1 MIKVY
6 TCGPTV
12 YNDVHIGNLRPILT
26 MDLILKAHRALGN
39 EFNFVHNITDIDDK
53 IINKAIATNQSE
65 QEVATFYANKYLELL
80 QKFNVDTITHLEY
93 VTANMD
99 LIVAFIQKLLDLG
112 AAYQD
117 SEGNVWFD
125 VIKYQNHY
133 GVVSNQ
139 KIENMLSEENEYSN
153 LKKSPIDFALWKKT
167 KVGVVYDSPFSKGRP
182 GWHTECA
189 VLIYKHFGQEGVDIH
204 SGGMDLTFPH
214 HENENIQFYALTNQP
229 ISQNWLRTGQINLN
243 GMKMSKS
250 LQNVILPKDFLQ
262 NYSPDVLK
270 TIFLQNG
277 FTSEIN
283 IDNNTLESV
292 NALINKIKRL
302 YFAAY
307 LEQVDLKDYDVELF
321 AEAMQTIA
329 NLRFSDFNKLINEI
343 IKQANKTKESKYF
356 ATVMQIF
363 NALGYEFNQ
372 INFASY
378 ANIYHQWK
386 ELLAQKNYQAA
397 DQLREVLVNNNLI

>member
-26 MDLILKAHRALGN
+26 MDLILKANRALGN

-53 IINKAIATNQSE
+53 IINKAIETNQSE
-65 QEVATFYANKYLELL
+65 QEVAAFYADKYIELL
-80 QKFNVDTITHLEY
+80 KKFNVDTITHLEY
-93 VTANMD
+93 VTANMN
-99 LIVAFIQKLLDLG
+99 LIIDFIQKLLEVG

-117 SEGNVWFD
+117 TEGNVWFD
-125 VIKYQNHY
+125 VLKYQNNY
-133 GVVSNQ
+133 GAVSNQ

-167 KVGVVYDSPFSKGRP
+167 KVGVTYDSPFSKGRP

-189 VLIYKHFGQEGVDIH
+189 VLIYKYFDQEGVDIH

-214 HENENIQFYALTNQP
+214 HENENIQFYALTKHQ
-229 ISQNWLRTGQINLN
+229 IAQNWLRTGQINLN

-283 IDNNTLESV
+283 IDSNTLESV

-307 LEQVDLKDYDVELF
+307 LDNIDVYAYDNDLF
-321 AEAMQTIA
+321 AEAMQAIA
-329 NLRFSDFNKLINEI
+329 HLRFSDFNKLINEI
-343 IKQANKTKESKYF
+343 IKQANKTKGVKYY
-356 ATVMQIF
+356 ATVIKIF
-363 NALGYEFNQ
+363 NTLRYEFEQ
-372 INFASY
+372 IDFASY
-378 ANIYHQWK
+378 AEIYYEWK
-386 ELLAQKNYQAA
+386 KLIVQKEYSQA
-397 DQLREVLVNNNLI
+397 DQLREILINKNLI

>member
-65 QEVATFYANKYLELL
+65 QEVATFYSNKYLELL

-139 KIENMLSEENEYSN
+139 KIENMISEENEYSN

-189 VLIYKHFGQEGVDIH
+189 VLIYKHFGKEGVDIH

-229 ISQNWLRTGQINLN
+229 IAQNWLRTGQINLN

-283 IDNNTLESV
+283 IDSNTLESV

-307 LEQVDLKDYDVELF
+307 LDQINLKDYDIELF
-321 AEAMQTIA
+321 VQAMQAIA

-343 IKQANKTKESKYF
+343 IKQANKTKEAKYF

-363 NALGYEFNQ
+363 NVLGYEFNQ
-372 INFASY
+372 IDFASY

-397 DQLREVLVNNNLI
+397 DQLREILVNNNLI

>member
-139 KIENMLSEENEYSN
+139 KIENMISEENEYSN

-229 ISQNWLRTGQINLN
+229 IAQNWLRTGQINLN

-283 IDNNTLESV
+283 IDSNTLESV

-307 LEQVDLKDYDVELF
+307 LDQINLKDYDVELF
-321 AEAMQTIA
+321 AQAMQAIA

-343 IKQANKTKESKYF
+343 IKQANKTKEAKYF

-372 INFASY
+372 IDFASY

>member
-229 ISQNWLRTGQINLN
+229 IAQNWLRTGQINLN

-372 INFASY
+372 IDFASY

>member
-80 QKFNVDTITHLEY
+80 QKFNIDTITHLEY

-133 GVVSNQ
+133 GAVSNQ
-139 KIENMLSEENEYSN
+139 KIENMISEENEYSN

-189 VLIYKHFGQEGVDIH
+189 VLIYKHFGKEGVDIH

-229 ISQNWLRTGQINLN
+229 IAQNWLRTGQINLN

-283 IDNNTLESV
+283 IDSNTLESV

-307 LEQVDLKDYDVELF
+307 LDQINLKDYDIELF
-321 AEAMQTIA
+321 VQAMQAIA

-343 IKQANKTKESKYF
+343 IKQANKTKETKYF

-363 NALGYEFNQ
+363 NILGYEFNQ
-372 INFASY
+372 IDFASY

-397 DQLREVLVNNNLI
+397 DQLREILVNNNLI

>member
-80 QKFNVDTITHLEY
+80 QKFNIDTITHLEY

-139 KIENMLSEENEYSN
+139 KIENMISEENEYSN

-189 VLIYKHFGQEGVDIH
+189 VLIYKHFGKEGVDIH

-229 ISQNWLRTGQINLN
+229 IAQNWLRTGQINLN

-283 IDNNTLESV
+283 IDSNTLESV

-307 LEQVDLKDYDVELF
+307 LDQINLKDYDIELF
-321 AEAMQTIA
+321 VQAMQAIA

-343 IKQANKTKESKYF
+343 IKQANKTKEAKYF

-372 INFASY
+372 IDFASY

>member
-80 QKFNVDTITHLEY
+80 QKFNIDTITHLEY

-139 KIENMLSEENEYSN
+139 KIENMISEENEYSN

-229 ISQNWLRTGQINLN
+229 IAQNWLRTGQINLN

-283 IDNNTLESV
+283 IDSNTLESV

-302 YFAAY
+302 YFTAY
-307 LEQVDLKDYDVELF
+307 LDQINLKDYDVELF
-321 AEAMQTIA
+321 VQAMQAIA

-343 IKQANKTKESKYF
+343 IKQANKTKEAKYF

-372 INFASY
+372 IDFASY

>member
-39 EFNFVHNITDIDDK
+39 QFNFVHNITDIDDK

-65 QEVATFYANKYLELL
+65 QEVATFYADKYLELL

-125 VIKYQNHY
+125 VIKYQKHY

-167 KVGVVYDSPFSKGRP
+167 KVGVMYDSPFSKGRP

-229 ISQNWLRTGQINLN
+229 IAQNWLRTGQINLN

-283 IDNNTLESV
+283 IDSNTLESV

-302 YFAAY
+302 YFVAY
-307 LEQVDLKDYDVELF
+307 LDKINVKDYDVELF
-321 AEAMQTIA
+321 IEAMQAIA

-343 IKQANKTKESKYF
+343 IKQANKTKEAKYF

-372 INFASY
+372 IDFAKY
-378 ANIYHQWK
+378 ANIYYQWK
-386 ELLAQKNYQAA
+386 ELLAQKNYQEA

>member
-80 QKFNVDTITHLEY
+80 QKFNIDTITHLEY

-139 KIENMLSEENEYSN
+139 KIENMISEENEYSN

-229 ISQNWLRTGQINLN
+229 IAQNWLRTGQINLN

-283 IDNNTLESV
+283 IDSNTLESV

-307 LEQVDLKDYDVELF
+307 LDQINLKDYDVELF
-321 AEAMQTIA
+321 VQAMQAIA

-343 IKQANKTKESKYF
+343 IKQANKTKEAKYF

-372 INFASY
+372 IDFASY

>member
-80 QKFNVDTITHLEY
+80 QKFNIDTITHLEY

-139 KIENMLSEENEYSN
+139 KIENMISEENEYSN

-229 ISQNWLRTGQINLN
+229 IAQNWLRTGQINLN

-283 IDNNTLESV
+283 IDSNTLESV

-307 LEQVDLKDYDVELF
+307 LDQINLKDYDIELF
-321 AEAMQTIA
+321 VQAMQAIA

-343 IKQANKTKESKYF
+343 IKQANKTKEAKYF

-363 NALGYEFNQ
+363 NVLGYEFNQ
-372 INFASY
+372 IDFASY